1 MFSLQLAME
10 RALIEGE
17 HELVFKDILKAS
29 ESDQTKLR
37 ELYRNLQMLIE
48 SMLTQKT
55 SVSHPFLVHSFSFDA
70 MFSAS
75 KSNSFDT
82 TSSRTIAK

>member
-1 MFSLQLAME
+1 ME

-37 ELYRNLQMLIE
+37 ELYRNLQTLIE
-48 SMLTQKT
+48 GMLTEKT
-55 SVSHPFLVHSFSFDA
+55 SVRDRLSQS
-70 MFSAS
+70 
-75 KSNSFDT
+75 
-82 TSSRTIAK
+82 